1 MAARHALVTGDPTV
15 GNPALLYDGLV
26 SLREWALAQ
35 GIHPQTAYRWY
46 REGKPPV
53 PARKMGKLMLVGDL
67 AQSAAP
73 GPHHTVVSARVSAGD
88 QRTDLDRQ
96 VARVV
101 SWATE
106 HGYSVDQVV
115 TEVGPALN
123 GQSRTFLALLPDRS
137 VDTILVEHRDRC
149 CRLGAEYVETAREAE
164 GRRLVVV
171 DPSERDDDLVRDA
184 TELLASL
191 CARLDGRR
199 SAANRARRAVEV
211 ACKEAV
217 A

>member
-1 MAARHALVTGDPTV
+1 V
-15 GNPALLYDGLV
+15 N
-26 SLREWALAQ
+26 LREWALAQ

-46 REGKPPV
+46 REGKLPV
-53 PARKMGKLMLVGDL
+53 PARKMGKLILVGDL
-67 AQSAAP
+67 AKSAAP
-73 GPHHTVVSARVSAGD
+73 GPHHTVVYARVSSAD

-115 TEVGPALN
+115 TEVGSALN
-123 GQSRTFLALLPDRS
+123 GHRRKFLSLLRDKE
-137 VDTILVEHRDRC
+137 VDTILVEHRDRF
-149 CRLGAEYVETAREAE
+149 CRFGAEYVEAALAAQ

-171 DPSERDDDLVRDA
+171 DPSEVDDDLVRDA
-184 TELLASL
+184 TELLTSL
-191 CARLDGRR
+191 CARLYGRR
-199 SAANRARRAVEV
+199 SASNRAKRALEV
-211 ACKEAV
+211 VCGETV